1 MYAHANGNAQ
11 RVRIWVVPLYVQGFS
26 SVRFGSVLKE
36 VLTMGL
42 KNPERSPDRSEPEYT
57 LRILRIVPKQRV
69 VIRTISPH
77 YGGLFTHWFKGRSH
91 YCPGREECQLH
102 RNDVIWKGYAA
113 VETWDQTQAL
123 WFPWVLEITEGLELD
138 FRGRWDRGQVW
149 DVCRVDDTRKRD
161 TTPIRGKLLEE
172 RNPDD
177 FPPPY
182 DLRPLLMH
190 VYHVRDIRLDQLNP
204 LPPRQ
209 LVKPSAGA
217 PPAKPAEQRPDDRPM
232 TPEELRAMRD
242 RLKFPRPPETP
253 PEPFPDKK

>member
-1 MYAHANGNAQ
+1 MYAHAYGNAK

-26 SVRFGSVLKE
+26 SVRSCSVPKKGE
-36 VLTMGL
+36 GMGL
-42 KNPERSPDRSEPEYT
+42 KSPDRSPDRAEPEYT
-57 LRILRIVPKQRV
+57 LRILRIAAKQRLTL
-69 VIRTISPH
+69 RTISPH
-77 YGGLFTHWFKGRSH
+77 YGGLYTHWYKGRSH

-102 RNDVIWKGYAA
+102 RSDVVWKGYAA

-149 DVCRVDDTRKRD
+149 EVWRIEDNRKRD

-177 FPPPY
+177 FPPAY
-182 DLRPLLMH
+182 DLRPQLMH
-190 VYHVRDIRLDQLNP
+190 VYHVRELRLDQLNP

-209 LVKPSAGA
+209 LVKPNPGA
-217 PPAKPAEQRPDDRPM
+217 PPIRPDQQRPEDRPM
-232 TPEELRAMRD
+232 TAEELRAMRE
-242 RLKFPRPPETP
+242 RLKFPKPPEPP
-253 PEPFPDKK
+253 PEPFDGPK